1 MPTNP
6 HNIMEKFSR
15 DSGHDDC
22 MNSKRNMCETPEEIA
37 EVLPSRE
44 FEADNIIFNEWAK
57 VDGRVQ
63 KLSTST
69 DVEEI
74 SSRLNAYIKT
84 LKRHIHVKRI
94 QNYSFNSLK
103 SNVKPKKDI
112 LIQVDYC
119 EN

>member
-1 MPTNP
+1 
-6 HNIMEKFSR
+6 
-15 DSGHDDC
+15 
-22 MNSKRNMCETPEEIA
+22 MCETPEEIA
-37 EVLPSRE
+37 EVLPSGE

-84 LKRHIHVKRI
+84 LKRHIRVKRI

-103 SNVKPKKDI
+103 LNVKPKKDI